1 MITTVYRLVSPKR
14 VEEFYLEEDIRDRV
28 VVRPVR
34 MSICSADQRYYQG
47 NRVVSVLND
56 KLPMALVHECVGE
69 VVYSDV
75 DGFFVGDK
83 VVLIPI
89 CPVERDDFV
98 CENYLESSVFCS
110 SGVDGFMRDYVVLSG
125 DRLLKIPDGVN
136 LDVFSFVELVSVSFQ
151 AIQRFLNFYDG
162 RCDVIGVWGDG
173 NLGYITSLLLKTM
186 LPESEVLVFGVNDD
200 KLELFS
206 FVDGVYKVNEV
217 PDDLR
222 VDCGFEAVG
231 GSGSQDAI
239 NQFIDLVN
247 PMGILSILG
256 VSEYPI
262 PINTRK
268 ILEKGL
274 IIFGTTRS
282 SREDFIGT
290 INLIKENPQ
299 IVNHLENIINKKIT
313 IKQTQDIIKAF
324 DEDFNSNFGKTILN
338 WKI

>member
-14 VEEFYLEEDIRDRV
+14 VEEFYLEEDIRGKV
-28 VVRPVR
+28 VVRPTR

-47 NRVVSVLND
+47 NRTLDILND
-56 KLPMALVHECVGE
+56 KLPMALIHECIGE
-69 VVYSDV
+69 VVYSGV
-75 DGFFVGDK
+75 DDFVVGDC

-89 CPVERDDFV
+89 SPVEVDDFI

-110 SGVDGFMRDYVVLSG
+110 SGGDGFMRDYVVLPS
-125 DRLLKIPDGVN
+125 DRLLKIPEGVN

-151 AIQRFLNFYDG
+151 AVNRFLKFYDG
-162 RCDVIGVWGDG
+162 RCEVIGVWGDG
-173 NLGYITSLLLKTM
+173 NLGYITSLLLKTL
-186 LPESEVLVFGVNDD
+186 LPDVRVFVFGVNDD

-206 FVDGVYKVNEV
+206 FVDETYKVNEV
-217 PDDLR
+217 PDGLR
-222 VDCGFEAVG
+222 VDCGSECVG
-231 GSGSQDAI
+231 GLGSQDAI
-239 NQFIDLVN
+239 NQFIDIVN

-262 PINTRK
+262 SINTRK

-274 IIFGTTRS
+274 IIYGTTRS

-290 INLIKENPQ
+290 INLLKENP
-299 IVNHLENIINKKIT
+299 ILIEYLENIINQKIT
-313 IKQTQDIIKAF
+313 IKNTQDIIKAF
-324 DEDFNSNFGKTILN
+324 DKDYNSNGKTILK